1 LLVQRY
7 KNGRFLCSS
16 GIKKSH
22 NLPLPD
28 RQVRLPLPQISGK
41 IYIIDMAKPS
51 NNPAYAIMMEYPVG
65 GHIIFYASPRR
76 EPLQKILDKSPKLG
90 TIVKKDF
97 GFDISGIDKFY
108 SVNIKILPEYEQYSC
123 DAGKYFLNY
132 EDASKLATP
141 DEEIMVPDTPPMIF
155 VVDVITVVK

>member
-1 LLVQRY
+1 
-7 KNGRFLCSS
+7 
-16 GIKKSH
+16 
-22 NLPLPD
+22 
-28 RQVRLPLPQISGK
+28 
-41 IYIIDMAKPS
+41 M
-51 NNPAYAIMMEYPVG
+51 AYAIMGKYPPG
-65 GHIIFYASPRR
+65 GQYIVCASPRR
-76 EPLQKILDKSPKLG
+76 EPLQKILDDSPELG
-90 TIVKKDF
+90 SIEEKDF

>member
-1 LLVQRY
+1 
-7 KNGRFLCSS
+7 
-16 GIKKSH
+16 
-22 NLPLPD
+22 
-28 RQVRLPLPQISGK
+28 
-41 IYIIDMAKPS
+41 MAKPS

-123 DAGKYFLNY
+123 DGGEYYLDY
-132 EDASKLATP
+132 ETAAKRGTTP
-141 DEEIMVPDTPPMIF
+141 EELTAPDTPPTVYE
-155 VVDVITVVK
+155 VVTIKVVK